1 MTKALHVLHIEDSD
15 DDSIIMARMLRQS
28 GYDLTLTRVDTAAS
42 LEAALHERVWDVVIA
57 DWNVPSVHPLS
68 VMQQLKQTDKDL
80 PFIIVS
86 GSIGEEAAVEAM
98 LAGANDYVMKN
109 KLARLVPAIEREL
122 RETAA
127 RRRKYAV
134 EQSLIEFEQRLE
146 LALDGGSIGIW
157 DLCVPTGAVLYD
169 AHWARM
175 LGYDVQELA
184 PHVRTW
190 HTLLHPEDKP
200 HALNLWDGHVQ
211 GQTPMYEAEFRLL
224 AKGGEYRWILSR
236 GKVVER
242 DATGSARRAIGMHM
256 DITKRKHTEEALA
269 VRSKALMRSN
279 AELEQ
284 FVYVASHDLKEPLR
298 MVSNFCGLLQRRY
311 KGQLDSTAD
320 EYIDYA
326 VEGAARMH
334 ALLED
339 LVKFSRVG
347 TRGNPFKPHDCN
359 AILATAC
366 SNLKI
371 AIDESGSVIEHDPL
385 PTVTGDGLQLVQV
398 FQNLIGNAI
407 KYRSPAHPEIHVG
420 ASRQDQGWV
429 ISIRDN
435 GIGFDQAFSERIF
448 VIFQRLHSRLEYPG
462 TGMGLAICK
471 KIVER
476 HGGKIW
482 CESKLGHGS
491 TFFFSIPDGH
501 DVGPSS
507 QGVTD
512 QEAVS
517 KDGQQDPSSVHN
529 HSDQEH
535 LDKSDAGKCSE
546 TTREKT

>member
-15 DDSIIMARMLRQS
+15 DDSVIMARMLRQS
-28 GYDLTLTRVDTAAS
+28 GYDLTLTRVDSAAS
-42 LEAALHERVWDVVIA
+42 LEAALHERTWDLVIA

-68 VMQQLKQTDKDL
+68 VMQQLKQADKDL

-127 RRRKYAV
+127 RRRKHAV

-157 DLCVPTGAVLYD
+157 DLCIPTGAVLYD
-169 AHWARM
+169 THWARM
-175 LGYDVQELA
+175 LGYDVHELA
-184 PHVRTW
+184 PHIRTW
-190 HTLLHPEDKP
+190 QTLLHPEDRP
-200 HALNLWDGHVQ
+200 HALNVWEGHVQ
-211 GQTPMYEAEFRLL
+211 GQTPIYEAEFRLL
-224 AKGGEYRWILSR
+224 AKDGEYRWILSR

-242 DATGSARRAIGMHM
+242 DATGSALRAIGMHM
-256 DITKRKHTEEALA
+256 DITKRKHTEDALA

-347 TRGNPFKPHDCN
+347 TRGNPFKPHDCQ

-371 AIDESGSVIEHDPL
+371 AIDESGSIIEHDPL

-407 KYRSPAHPEIHVG
+407 KYRSPAHPEIRVG
-420 ASRQDQGWV
+420 AIRQDQGWV

-491 TFFFSIPDGH
+491 TFFFSIPDNH
-501 DVGPSS
+501 DGAPSS
-507 QGVTD
+507 QAVPH
-512 QEAVS
+512 QETSSMDHRQDSS
-517 KDGQQDPSSVHN
+517 KVCGQ
-529 HSDQEH
+529 SDREH
-535 LDKSDAGKCSE
+535 RSKADTSTCSG
-546 TTREKT
+546 TTHERK